1 MAFPYGIVL
10 IGGGLLLGG
19 YFLFATE
26 AGKDFLDS
34 IFNKTSDTKKWDDPF
49 KYLTP
54 ATAGAWN
61 PKSKMY
67 GDIQKRIKK
76 KYQTIDDYYDE

>member
-1 MAFPYGIVL
+1 MVL

-26 AGKDFLDS
+26 AGQDFMDS
-34 IFNKTSDTKKWDDPF
+34 ILNRTTSDRKKWEDPF
-49 KYLTP
+49 RYLTP

-67 GDIQKRIKK
+67 GDIQKRIHK
-76 KYQTIDDYYDE
+76 KYQTIDELYD